1 MILLESSLL
10 TLDLIFQCGKVS
22 HLQLVAKNKKREALI
37 DEILGT
43 IMLVVCL
50 KSICDK
56 QNDKP
61 PAGFEPFFV
70 GITVFAIGAAFGINT
85 GYAINPARDLG
96 PRIFTAI
103 AGWGSGVFTR
113 GNTQERFSLG

>member
-1 MILLESSLL
+1 MVWIVYIDMEKNDE
-10 TLDLIFQCGKVS
+10 TAGIFATYPRNNISMWQ
-22 HLQLVAKNKKREALI
+22 ALI

-56 QNDKP
+56 ENDKP

-96 PRIFTAI
+96 PRVFTAI
-103 AGWGSGVFTR
+103 AGWGLDVFTR
-113 GNTQERFSLG
+113 GNTQEWFSFD